1 MVKENHCIFF
11 PSESTVL
18 SIIAISANSERHSLL
33 PETELQIPTR
43 SKRHFLKKKK
53 MATVL
58 GIAFTCQFTLMK
70 GKYFKINLYEKSIIK
85 LLDKFVSLLNWWST
99 TALLLMKSTW

>member
-1 MVKENHCIFF
+1 MKTIVFF

-18 SIIAISANSERHSLL
+18 SIIAISVNSQRHSLL
-33 PETELQIPTR
+33 PETELQIQMYLLGQNVI
-43 SKRHFLKKKK
+43 FKKK

-85 LLDKFVSLLNWWST
+85 LLDKFVSFLN
-99 TALLLMKSTW
+99 

>member
-1 MVKENHCIFF
+1 LFFF

-18 SIIAISANSERHSLL
+18 SIIAISVNSERYSLL

-43 SKRHFLKKKK
+43 SKRHLKKK

-58 GIAFTCQFTLMK
+58 GIAFTWQFTLMK

-85 LLDKFVSLLNWWST
+85 LLDKFVSFLN
-99 TALLLMKSTW
+99 

>member
-1 MVKENHCIFF
+1 MVKENHCVFF
-11 PSESTVL
+11 L
-18 SIIAISANSERHSLL
+18 LKALFFKSIIAISVNSERHNLL

-43 SKRHFLKKKK
+43 SKRHFLKK

-70 GKYFKINLYEKSIIK
+70 GKYFKINLYEKSITK
-85 LLDKFVSLLNWWST
+85 LLDKFVSLLN
-99 TALLLMKSTW
+99 